1 MSSSASPFYNAGQ
14 KLFKW
19 NWGAFLDPL
28 GFGYAHRA
36 YKTFLLAIPSIIPC
50 VLGGLWA
57 AGIVPALGALASM
70 PLLLVW
76 SIACGAVGER
86 MAWTEGLY
94 EDGVAF
100 RATMDSWNRA
110 GRLRF
115 VLTILILLQAAAGG
129 AAAYFLGIFPFLRTM

>member
-1 MSSSASPFYNAGQ
+1 MASSASPFYNDGQ

-19 NWGAFLDPL
+19 NWGAFLAPL
-28 GFGYAHRA
+28 EFGYAHRA

-50 VLGGLWA
+50 VLVALWS
-57 AGIVPALGALASM
+57 AGILPSLVPLVSL

-76 SIACGAVGER
+76 NIACGAAGER
-86 MAWTEGLY
+86 MAWSVGLY

-100 RATMDSWNRA
+100 RAAMDSWNRA

-115 VLTILILLQAAAGG
+115 ILTILGLVLAAAGG
-129 AAAYFLGIFPFLRTM
+129 TAAYFLGWLQFATLL